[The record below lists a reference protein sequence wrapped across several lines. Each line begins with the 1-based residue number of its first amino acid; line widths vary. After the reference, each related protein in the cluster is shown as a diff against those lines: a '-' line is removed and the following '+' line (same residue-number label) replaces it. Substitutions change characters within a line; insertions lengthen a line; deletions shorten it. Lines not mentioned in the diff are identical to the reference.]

1 MSELQVI
8 LNENPGRGIYATT
21 AEAGM
26 TIAQFFTKENL
37 VSKMAAVNGRLV
49 PPEYVLGF
57 NDLNHGEIDIFV
69 QPNTV
74 YPTKSTQAKQPL
86 DTEVN
91 KLVAQVKELFE
102 ENQNL
107 KDQLK
112 IESSYNK
119 ILRQENQ
126 RYRKWRPGLA
136 TGLFNT
142 TVRVISKLTGRPCK

>member
-21 AEAGM
+21 AEVGM
-26 TIAQFFTKENL
+26 TIGQFFAKENL

-49 PPEYVLGF
+49 SPEYVLGF
-57 NDLNHGEIDIFV
+57 NDLNHGEIDILA
-69 QPNTV
+69 QPNTI
-74 YPTKSTQAKQPL
+74 YRTKSSQPKQPV

-102 ENQNL
+102 KNQRL
-107 KDQLK
+107 EDQLK
-112 IESSYNK
+112 IESGYNK
-119 ILRQENQ
+119 ILRQEIA

-142 TVRVISKLTGRPCK
+142 TVRLVSKLTGRPCK